1 MLKIFVALSAI
12 ELVLLKIVQ
21 LQNRETAMSM
31 SALFIYVIF
40 FKTHKKTCKLENC
53 FPSEGLKNILS
64 LLGLDWVAV
73 RVAASL

>member
-40 FKTHKKTCKLENC
+40 FLRHTKKPINWK
-53 FPSEGLKNILS
+53 IVS
-64 LLGLDWVAV
+64 LPRA
-73 RVAASL
+73 